1 MLVSLNK
8 IFKFITATCNLYKID
23 ESHGVRH
30 SMDILRI
37 SKNIVDE
44 EMNKCPYLLNKEHI
58 IYTSALLHDMCDDK
72 YFKNNDGKDNVFN
85 FLKEN
90 NYAENDIDDI
100 MRIINTM
107 SYSKVKKYGYQFK
120 ENESK
125 EFIKMYHIVRESDL
139 LCAYEVERCL
149 LYDLY
154 MRNNPFTASFKRAD
168 ELFQVRMFKHFDDNL
183 FTTKYALREGRKM
196 HKDAQE
202 RLDEIKKMIL
212 LIDSGD

>member
-1 MLVSLNK
+1 
-8 IFKFITATCNLYKID
+8 
-23 ESHGVRH
+23 
-30 SMDILRI
+30 
-37 SKNIVDE
+37 
-44 EMNKCPYLLNKEHI
+44 
-58 IYTSALLHDMCDDK
+58 
-72 YFKNNDGKDNVFN
+72 
-85 FLKEN
+85 
-90 NYAENDIDDI
+90 
-100 MRIINTM
+100 
-107 SYSKVKKYGYQFK
+107 
-120 ENESK
+120 
-125 EFIKMYHIVRESDL
+125 MYHIVRESYL